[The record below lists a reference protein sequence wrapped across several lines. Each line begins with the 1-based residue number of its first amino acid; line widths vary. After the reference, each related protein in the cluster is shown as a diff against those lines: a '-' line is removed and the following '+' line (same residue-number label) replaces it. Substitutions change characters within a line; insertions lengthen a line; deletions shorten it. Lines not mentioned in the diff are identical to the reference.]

1 VYVNSK
7 AGRSRADKQ
16 TSSDLETKVA
26 SLTSELDTAR
36 ETSSTSTKEVEDL
49 RANHEQLTTTHASL
63 QEEHTKL
70 QTTLDTL
77 RNEHDTLQTTHA
89 ASSTT
94 LKELET
100 KLQTAQTELS
110 TTKTTLAGMTKRAE
124 TAEKRKEALQ
134 TENDELVTQL
144 EEVRGRVVEVMG
156 EKAELAGRI
165 ETLETRSKNDA
176 KDLEAAKNQ
185 IAEHESTMSTLRD
198 TSISDERALEISQQA
213 AKIRE
218 LEAALHAAT
227 SRVHSL
233 TKQLSAAP
241 LTSPSQNLFL
251 ESKTPP
257 VQRIPSVD
265 LMLPAS
271 VRHKRQ
277 ASLAGLK
284 ARMGPSRTVS
294 GLGPMESV
302 QEDLG
307 LIGRK
312 QFGDEIMFCCPAC
325 EGDLITL

>member
-1 VYVNSK
+1 
-7 AGRSRADKQ
+7 
-16 TSSDLETKVA
+16 
-26 SLTSELDTAR
+26 
-36 ETSSTSTKEVEDL
+36 
-49 RANHEQLTTTHASL
+49 
-63 QEEHTKL
+63 
-70 QTTLDTL
+70 
-77 RNEHDTLQTTHA
+77 
-89 ASSTT
+89 
-94 LKELET
+94 
-100 KLQTAQTELS
+100 
-110 TTKTTLAGMTKRAE
+110 MTKRAE

-134 TENDELVTQL
+134 TENDELVKQL
-144 EEVRGRVVEVMG
+144 EEVRGRVVEVME

-176 KDLEAAKNQ
+176 KALEVAKSQ
-185 IAEHESTMSTLRD
+185 IGEHETTISSLRD

-233 TKQLSAAP
+233 TKQLATVP
-241 LTSPSQNLFL
+241 PTSPSANLFVDA
-251 ESKTPP
+251 KTPP
-257 VQRIPSVD
+257 IQRLPSVD

>member
-1 VYVNSK
+1 M
-7 AGRSRADKQ
+7 
-16 TSSDLETKVA
+16 
-26 SLTSELDTAR
+26 AR
-36 ETSSTSTKEVEDL
+36 ETSSSSSKEVEDL
-49 RANHEQLTTTHASL
+49 RANHDQLTTTHATL
-63 QEEHTKL
+63 LEEHTKL
-70 QTTLDTL
+70 QSTLDSL

-89 ASSTT
+89 TSSSSISELENNLKIVQTESSTT
-94 LKELET
+94 K
-100 KLQTAQTELS
+100 ANLS
-110 TTKTTLAGMTKRAE
+110 NMTKRAE

-134 TENDELVTQL
+134 TENDELVKQL
-144 EEVRGRVVEVMG
+144 EEVRGRVVEVME

-165 ETLETRSKNDA
+165 QTLETRSKNDA
-176 KDLEAAKNQ
+176 KDLEAAKTQ
-185 IAEHESTMSTLRD
+185 IAEHETTISTLRD

-233 TKQLSAAP
+233 TKQLSAVP
-241 LTSPSQNLFL
+241 PPSPSQNLFL
-251 ESKTPP
+251 EAKTPP
-257 VQRIPSVD
+257 VQRVPTVD

-284 ARMGPSRTVS
+284 ARMGPTRTVS

-302 QEDLG
+302 EEDLG

>member
-1 VYVNSK
+1 
-7 AGRSRADKQ
+7 
-16 TSSDLETKVA
+16 
-26 SLTSELDTAR
+26 
-36 ETSSTSTKEVEDL
+36 VEDL
-49 RANHEQLTTTHASL
+49 RANHDQLTTTHASL

-70 QTTLDTL
+70 QSTLDSL
-77 RNEHDTLQTTHA
+77 RTEHDTLQTTHA
-89 ASSTT
+89 ASSSSIS
-94 LKELET
+94 ELENNL
-100 KLQTAQTELS
+100 KNVQTELS
-110 TTKTTLAGMTKRAE
+110 TSKSNLGNMTKRAE

-134 TENDELVTQL
+134 TENDELVKQL
-144 EEVRGRVVEVMG
+144 EEVRGRVVEVME
-156 EKAELAGRI
+156 EKAELAGI
-165 ETLETRSKNDA
+165 IQTHETRSKNDA
-176 KDLEAAKNQ
+176 KDLEAAKTQ
-185 IAEHESTMSTLRD
+185 IAENETTISTLRD

-233 TKQLSAAP
+233 TKQLSAVP
-241 LTSPSQNLFL
+241 PTSPSQNLFL
-251 ESKTPP
+251 EAKTPP
-257 VQRIPSVD
+257 VQRVPTVD

-284 ARMGPSRTVS
+284 ARMGPNRTVS

-302 QEDLG
+302 EEDLG

>member
-1 VYVNSK
+1 V
-7 AGRSRADKQ
+7 
-16 TSSDLETKVA
+16 
-26 SLTSELDTAR
+26 AR
-36 ETSSTSTKEVEDL
+36 ETSSTSSKEVEDL
-49 RANHEQLTTTHASL
+49 RANHDQLTTTHASL
-63 QEEHTKL
+63 QEEHTEL
-70 QTTLDTL
+70 QSTLESL

-89 ASSTT
+89 ASSSSIS
-94 LKELET
+94 ELENNL
-100 KLQTAQTELS
+100 KNVQTELS
-110 TTKTTLAGMTKRAE
+110 TSKTNLGNMTKRAE

-134 TENDELVTQL
+134 TENDELVKQL
-144 EEVRGRVVEVMG
+144 EEVRGRVVEVME

-165 ETLETRSKNDA
+165 QTLETRSKNDA
-176 KDLEAAKNQ
+176 KDLEAAKTQ
-185 IAEHESTMSTLRD
+185 IEQHETTISTLRD
-198 TSISDERALEISQQA
+198 TSISDERALEISKQA

-233 TKQLSAAP
+233 TKQLSAVP
-241 LTSPSQNLFL
+241 PTSPSQHLFL
-251 ESKTPP
+251 EAKTPP
-257 VQRIPSVD
+257 VQRVPTVD

-284 ARMGPSRTVS
+284 ARMGPTRTVS

-302 QEDLG
+302 EEDLG

>member
-1 VYVNSK
+1 MS
-7 AGRSRADKQ
+7 
-16 TSSDLETKVA
+16 
-26 SLTSELDTAR
+26 SELEEAR
-36 ETSSTSTKEVEDL
+36 QTSSTSSKEVEDL
-49 RANHEQLTTTHASL
+49 RANHDQLTTTHATL
-63 QEEHTKL
+63 QEEHSKL
-70 QTTLDTL
+70 QSTLETL
-77 RNEHDTLQTTHA
+77 RNEHDTLQTTHTT
-89 ASSTT
+89 ASSSISDLEDN
-94 LKELET
+94 LKNL
-100 KLQTAQTELS
+100 QTELS
-110 TTKTTLAGMTKRAE
+110 TTKSNLGNMTKRAE

-134 TENDELVTQL
+134 TENDELVKQL
-144 EEVRGRVVEVMG
+144 EEVRGRVVEVME
-156 EKAELAGRI
+156 EKAELAGRVQ
-165 ETLETRSKNDA
+165 TLETRSKNDA
-176 KDLEAAKNQ
+176 KDLEAAKTQ
-185 IAEHESTMSTLRD
+185 IEEHEMTISTLRD

-233 TKQLSAAP
+233 TKQLSAVP
-241 LTSPSQNLFL
+241 PTSPSQNLFL
-251 ESKTPP
+251 EAKTPP
-257 VQRIPSVD
+257 VQRVPTVD

-284 ARMGPSRTVS
+284 ARMGPTRTVS

-302 QEDLG
+302 EEDLG

>member
-1 VYVNSK
+1 MNFE
-7 AGRSRADKQ
+7 
-16 TSSDLETKVA
+16 LE
-26 SLTSELDTAR
+26 SAR
-36 ETSSTSTKEVEDL
+36 ETASTSTKEAADL
-49 RANHEQLTTTHASL
+49 RANHDELSTTHTSL

-70 QTTLDTL
+70 QSTLDTL
-77 RNEHDTLQTTHA
+77 RNEHETLQSTHA
-89 ASSTT
+89 SSSSSIS
-94 LKELET
+94 ELENNL
-100 KLQTAQTELS
+100 KAVQTELS
-110 TTKTTLAGMTKRAE
+110 TTKTNLGNMTKRAE

-134 TENDELVTQL
+134 TENDELVKQL
-144 EEVRGRVVEVMG
+144 EEVRGRVVEVME
-156 EKAELAGRI
+156 EKADLAGRI
-165 ETLETRSKNDA
+165 QTLETRSKNDA

-185 IAEHESTMSTLRD
+185 IGEHETTISTLRD
-198 TSISDERALEISQQA
+198 NSISDERALEISQQA

-233 TKQLSAAP
+233 TKQLSAIP
-241 LTSPSQNLFL
+241 LASPSQNLFV

-257 VQRIPSVD
+257 IQRLPSVD

-302 QEDLG
+302 SEDLG

>member
-1 VYVNSK
+1 LS
-7 AGRSRADKQ
+7 
-16 TSSDLETKVA
+16 
-26 SLTSELDTAR
+26 SELDLAR
-36 ETSSTSTKEVEDL
+36 ETSSTSSKEVEDL
-49 RANHEQLTTTHASL
+49 RANHDQLKTTHASL

-70 QTTLDTL
+70 QSTLDSL

-89 ASSTT
+89 ASSSSIS
-94 LKELET
+94 ELENNL
-100 KLQTAQTELS
+100 KNIQTELS
-110 TTKTTLAGMTKRAE
+110 TSKSNLGNMTKRAE

-134 TENDELVTQL
+134 TENDELVKQL
-144 EEVRGRVVEVMG
+144 EEVRGRVVEVME

-165 ETLETRSKNDA
+165 QTLETRSKNDA
-176 KDLEAAKNQ
+176 KDLEAAKTQ
-185 IAEHESTMSTLRD
+185 IAEQETTISTLRD

-233 TKQLSAAP
+233 TKQLSAVP
-241 LTSPSQNLFL
+241 PTSPSQNLFL
-251 ESKTPP
+251 ETKTPP
-257 VQRIPSVD
+257 VQRVPTVD

-284 ARMGPSRTVS
+284 ARMGPTRTVS

-302 QEDLG
+302 EEDLG

>member
-1 VYVNSK
+1 V
-7 AGRSRADKQ
+7 
-16 TSSDLETKVA
+16 
-26 SLTSELDTAR
+26 AR
-36 ETSSTSTKEVEDL
+36 ETSSTSSKEVEDL
-49 RANHEQLTTTHASL
+49 RANHDQLTTTHASL
-63 QEEHTKL
+63 QEEHTEL
-70 QTTLDTL
+70 QSTLESL

-89 ASSTT
+89 ASSSSIS
-94 LKELET
+94 ELENNL
-100 KLQTAQTELS
+100 KNVQTELS
-110 TTKTTLAGMTKRAE
+110 TSKTNLGNMTKRAE

-134 TENDELVTQL
+134 TENDELVKQL
-144 EEVRGRVVEVMG
+144 EEVRGRVVEVME

-165 ETLETRSKNDA
+165 QTLETRSKNDA
-176 KDLEAAKNQ
+176 KDLEAAKTQ
-185 IAEHESTMSTLRD
+185 IEQHETTISTLRD
-198 TSISDERALEISQQA
+198 TSISDERALEISKQA

-233 TKQLSAAP
+233 TKQLSAVP
-241 LTSPSQNLFL
+241 PTSPSQNLFL
-251 ESKTPP
+251 EAKTPP
-257 VQRIPSVD
+257 VQRVPTVD

-284 ARMGPSRTVS
+284 ARMGPTRTVS

-302 QEDLG
+302 EEDLG
-307 LIGRK
+307 LTGRR

>member
-1 VYVNSK
+1 
-7 AGRSRADKQ
+7 
-16 TSSDLETKVA
+16 
-26 SLTSELDTAR
+26 
-36 ETSSTSTKEVEDL
+36 VEDL
-49 RANHEQLTTTHASL
+49 RANHDQLTTTHASL

-70 QTTLDTL
+70 QSTLDSL
-77 RNEHDTLQTTHA
+77 RSEHETLQTTHA
-89 ASSTT
+89 TSSTSIS
-94 LKELET
+94 ELENNL
-100 KLQTAQTELS
+100 KNIQTELS
-110 TTKTTLAGMTKRAE
+110 TSKSNLGNMTKRAD

-134 TENDELVTQL
+134 TENDELVKQL
-144 EEVRGRVVEVMG
+144 EEVRGRVVEVME

-165 ETLETRSKNDA
+165 QTLETRSKKDA
-176 KDLEAAKNQ
+176 KDLEAAKTQ
-185 IAEHESTMSTLRD
+185 IAEHETTISSLRD

-241 LTSPSQNLFL
+241 PTSPSQNLFL
-251 ESKTPP
+251 DAKTPP
-257 VQRIPSVD
+257 VQRLPTVD

-284 ARMGPSRTVS
+284 ARMGPTRTVS

-302 QEDLG
+302 EEDLG

>member
-1 VYVNSK
+1 VARK
-7 AGRSRADKQ
+7 
-16 TSSDLETKVA
+16 SS
-26 SLTSELDTAR
+26 
-36 ETSSTSTKEVEDL
+36 SSSSKEVEDL
-49 RANHEQLTTTHASL
+49 RANHDQLTTTHASL

-70 QTTLDTL
+70 QSTLDSL
-77 RNEHDTLQTTHA
+77 RTEHDTLQTTHA
-89 ASSTT
+89 ASSSSIS
-94 LKELET
+94 ELENNL
-100 KLQTAQTELS
+100 KNIQTELS
-110 TTKTTLAGMTKRAE
+110 TSKSNLGNMTKRAE

-134 TENDELVTQL
+134 IENDELVKQL
-144 EEVRGRVVEVMG
+144 EEVRGRVVEVME

-165 ETLETRSKNDA
+165 QTLETRSKNDA
-176 KDLEAAKNQ
+176 KDLEAAKTQ
-185 IAEHESTMSTLRD
+185 IAEQETTISTLRD

-233 TKQLSAAP
+233 TKQLSAVP
-241 LTSPSQNLFL
+241 PTSPSQNLFL
-251 ESKTPP
+251 ETKTPP
-257 VQRIPSVD
+257 VQRVPTVD

-284 ARMGPSRTVS
+284 ARMGPTRTVS

-302 QEDLG
+302 EEDLG